1 MDLIERA
8 AQKLKQQKL
17 AEEAAAKTSRNA
29 VSSDVSS
36 EVRVS
41 VPNPS
46 TDKNTNQS
54 NTSGEVGGKLPK
66 QRARIQRQLLQQQG
80 MIIPGGDSRSKIKE
94 EYRHI
99 KRPLLA
105 NIAGRG
111 ATVPEHL
118 NLIMVTSA
126 VPNEGKT
133 FNAMNLAL
141 SIAEER
147 DKTVLL
153 VDGDIVKPA
162 LSKFFEVSSQGGL
175 VDYLN
180 GEINDVAEVIYRTD
194 VSGLSYIPAGRSHF
208 LSTELLAGEQMRR
221 LVEELAT
228 RYQDRIVIFDSP
240 PLLATSES
248 HILASLMAQIM
259 VVVRADTTPKS
270 QVQQAI
276 ELLDRDMNIGF
287 VLNQTRSH
295 IGTGYYEPY
304 YYGYYGD

>member
-1 MDLIERA
+1 MDIIERA

-17 AEEAAAKTSRNA
+17 AEEEAEKRQNA
-29 VSSDVSS
+29 VKTERTSEARVGIPSSS
-36 EVRVS
+36 EQRKAKQNHTPNSADGTRV
-41 VPNPS
+41 
-46 TDKNTNQS
+46 
-54 NTSGEVGGKLPK
+54 K
-66 QRARIQRQLLQQQG
+66 QRARIQRLLLQQQG
-80 MIIPGGDSRSKIKE
+80 MINAGDDSRSKIKE

-105 NIAGRG
+105 NIAGKG
-111 ATVPEHL
+111 ATVSAHL

-180 GEINDVAEVIYRTD
+180 GEVNDIAEVIYRTD
-194 VSGLSYIPAGRSHF
+194 VPGLSYIPAGRSHF
-208 LSTELLAGEQMRR
+208 LSTELLAGQQMRH

-228 RYQDRIVIFDSP
+228 RYPDRIVIFDSP

-248 HILASLMAQIM
+248 HILASLMTQI
-259 VVVRADTTPKS
+259 VVVVKSDGTPKA

-276 ELLDRDMNIGF
+276 DLLDKDMNIGF
-287 VLNQTRSH
+287 VLNQARSH